1 MVCIRVNPANI
12 TRKSKKL
19 TAGDRLIVKKG
30 IYDKPVVFNGLAG
43 TWNNPILIEAEKGAI
58 FTSGLSLFEYTKRAN
73 LIAQRRQA
81 AGYYPSV
88 GQTAD
93 EAALVFL
100 HCKHIIVRKF
110 TFVRCWPTALYL
122 DECQHITLS
131 RIRFREGTIA
141 IGANG
146 STTRDLKIT
155 RCKWKQDVSADH
167 AMWNRIPW
175 SAIHGSK
182 DNTGRPGVDLQADY
196 RAWDGDFFRAWD
208 IAGNI
213 TIRKNRI
220 SDAFNAIHFFNR
232 VDRLAPGVDPNSLE
246 FNDGKRASAN
256 VLIEKNRFKRIRDNV
271 IEPENH
277 AWNWV
282 IRHNILA
289 DCYRPFSFELDRA
302 GWFYVYGN
310 YGWVNNPPASNSDG
324 HRRKCS
330 HFKLGGAQHNEG
342 KIYVF
347 NNSWFYRS
355 GKGIFPNGI
364 LKKLRHFNNAIGYG
378 HPPKARMFGKTA
390 DLGCTTLPFSAAE
403 TDKDIAGHFTR
414 KWQPKDHDITFDG
427 DISQDIDFPET
438 LRNRGYAIGPN
449 AKGGAP
455 GFAHPEARRPDL
467 SVSNGS
473 SAFEK
478 SIAWTLCLPNG
489 RKFCLPAGLNVGA
502 QQTADIYKKLDSCFQ
517 FLPEST
523 GFSDCPESSECQQ
536 TEAQK
541 PEKPHL
547 LLF

>member
-58 FTSGLSLFEYTKRAN
+58 FTSGLSLSEYTKRAN

-110 TFVRCWPTALYL
+110 KFVRCWPTALYL

-220 SDAFNAIHFFNR
+220 SDAFNGIHFFNR
-232 VDRLAPGVDPNSLE
+232 MDQLPPGVDPNSLE

-282 IRHNILA
+282 IRHNVLA
-289 DCYRPFSFELDRA
+289 DCYRPFSFELNRA
-302 GWFYVYGN
+302 GWFYIYGN
-310 YGWVNNPPASNSDG
+310 YGWVNNPPGFIAKERENA
-324 HRRKCS
+324 S
-330 HFKLGGAQHNEG
+330 HFKLGGAQQNEG
-342 KIYVF
+342 EIYVF

-355 GKGIFPNGI
+355 GKGIFPRGI
-364 LKKLRHFNNAIGYG
+364 LNKLRHFNNAIGYG
-378 HPPKARMFGKTA
+378 NTQKARMFGKTDGLA
-390 DLGCTTLPFSAAE
+390 CTTIPFSLSE
-403 TDKDIAGHFTR
+403 TAKDIAERFTR
-414 KWQPKDHDITFDG
+414 KWQEKEHDIVFDG
-427 DISQDIDFPET
+427 DISQDIYFPET
-438 LRNRGYAIGPN
+438 LRNRGYAIGRH
-449 AKGGAP
+449 AKGGTP

-467 SVSNGS
+467 SVTPGSAAYGNGL
-473 SAFEK
+473 
-478 SIAWTLCLPNG
+478 AWTINLPGG
-489 RKFCLPAGLNVGA
+489 RKFCLPQGLNVGA
-502 QQTADIYKKLDSCFQ
+502 YQSTDIYRDIDSCFQ